1 MARGGDRKISKGPK
15 KVASTKKNQPVRR
28 SFAREIAPA
37 KEQKSP
43 LKGANTFQRSALG
56 RGLSVLLSPSA
67 VSVRPRPAPEFIEPT
82 AEEPKVELGL
92 SIPEFEE
99 AQREEGR
106 YVEED
111 EPTELLGQPDDDA
124 ADEDEIEVGD
134 DSSAPQTTI
143 TLAPLEGVEGAVT
156 YVPIDRVAPAPNQPR
171 KHFAKE
177 DLDSLAQSIRSTGI
191 LQPLVVRKRDGAAA
205 LEIVAGERRW
215 RAARLAGLD
224 RVPVIQRNLTDRE
237 ALGAAIIENVQRAD
251 LNAIEEAESYQRLID
266 EFHETQESV
275 AEAVGKDRVTVAN
288 AVRLLK
294 LPEAVKTLIFKGQ
307 LSAGHGRAL
316 LALPDSAQQ
325 TAIAEE
331 AVRESMSVRAL
342 ERRCSGE
349 AGARVKK
356 RKQVTA
362 SGTPSPDVLAIEERL
377 RRALGTKV
385 SLTLGANEKGEIR
398 IAFYSVAELDRL
410 LDQLAV

>member
-1 MARGGDRKISKGPK
+1 MLILKIFE
-15 KVASTKKNQPVRR
+15 N
-28 SFAREIAPA
+28 
-37 KEQKSP
+37 EQQK
-43 LKGANTFQRSALG
+43 
-56 RGLSVLLSPSA
+56 
-67 VSVRPRPAPEFIEPT
+67 
-82 AEEPKVELGL
+82 
-92 SIPEFEE
+92 
-99 AQREEGR
+99 
-106 YVEED
+106 
-111 EPTELLGQPDDDA
+111 
-124 ADEDEIEVGD
+124 
-134 DSSAPQTTI
+134 
-143 TLAPLEGVEGAVT
+143 
-156 YVPIDRVAPAPNQPR
+156 
-171 KHFAKE
+171 
-177 DLDSLAQSIRSTGI
+177 
-191 LQPLVVRKRDGAAA
+191 
-205 LEIVAGERRW
+205 
-215 RAARLAGLD
+215 
-224 RVPVIQRNLTDRE
+224 
-237 ALGAAIIENVQRAD
+237 
-251 LNAIEEAESYQRLID
+251 
-266 EFHETQESV
+266 
-275 AEAVGKDRVTVAN
+275 
-288 AVRLLK
+288 RLLAM
-294 LPEAVKTLIFKGQ
+294 LKTLIFKGQ